1 VNTARELAVK
11 AGWGR
16 IHVMQMQPE
25 HAAYVGKY
33 LSKERPPCF
42 NRWRL
47 WAAFGKNWNP
57 TKVKDVASVVTQK
70 FY

>member
-1 VNTARELAVK
+1 
-11 AGWGR
+11 
-16 IHVMQMQPE
+16 MQMQPE